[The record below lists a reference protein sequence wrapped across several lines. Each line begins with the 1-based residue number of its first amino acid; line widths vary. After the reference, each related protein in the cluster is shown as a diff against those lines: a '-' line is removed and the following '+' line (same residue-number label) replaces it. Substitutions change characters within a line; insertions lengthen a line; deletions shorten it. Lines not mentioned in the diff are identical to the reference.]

1 MWGIC
6 LPKQIG
12 SVANIPARMLAGM
25 TNGVLKTYLTQRLPK
40 VIFTARITA
49 SQVFY
54 KDRLLLIQLKT
65 ELWETAKPN
74 CEVDVITYKEAN
86 H

>member
-1 MWGIC
+1 
-6 LPKQIG
+6 
-12 SVANIPARMLAGM
+12 M
-25 TNGVLKTYLTQRLPK
+25 TNGILKTYLTQRLPK
-40 VIFTARITA
+40 IIFTTRITVG
-49 SQVFY
+49 QVFY

-74 CEVDVITYKEAN
+74 CEVDVMTYKEAN